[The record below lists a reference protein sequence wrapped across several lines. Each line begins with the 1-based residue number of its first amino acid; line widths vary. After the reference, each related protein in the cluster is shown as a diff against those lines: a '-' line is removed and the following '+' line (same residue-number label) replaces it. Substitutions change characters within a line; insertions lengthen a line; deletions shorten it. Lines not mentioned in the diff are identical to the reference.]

1 MDSVKDLLADPLKG
15 KKHAQGI
22 LCYLF
27 REVLLWRKVN
37 WFTWS
42 RLLTMYFEKP
52 HNVENPDKGN
62 LNKALKADDMNWSA
76 FNKAIDFLNPHK
88 AYLDIK
94 LYWRDGTE
102 SVYRINV
109 DPTDDEAKPT
119 ANEFNWKDCEL
130 FKGTK
135 APSLLMGHVFRH
147 IVNAEGSKHP
157 DIAVWYEKLFDDY
170 TKNPANVVG
179 LSQNEINKNVQ
190 QLRRTLI
197 DPRLSWN
204 GFRRGLHLLRPKAEE
219 YILTLEWADNPQLK
233 KTLPDT
239 VHPVYVEDPYFE
251 EC

>member
-37 WFTWS
+37 YFTWS
-42 RLLTMYFEKP
+42 RLLTMYFERP
-52 HNVENPDKGN
+52 HNAVKPDKGN
-62 LNKALKADDMNWSA
+62 LNKALIADDMNWSA
-76 FNKAIDFLNPHK
+76 FNKGTDFLNPAR

-94 LYWRDGTE
+94 LHWKDGSDST
-102 SVYRINV
+102 YRVNI
-109 DPTDDEAKPT
+109 DPTDDEANPT
-119 ANEFNWKDCEL
+119 KNTFNWINCEL
-130 FKGTK
+130 FKGVKPPT
-135 APSLLMGHVFRH
+135 LLMGHLLRH
-147 IVNAEGSKHP
+147 IIAAEGAQQP
-157 DIAVWYEKLFDDY
+157 DINVWWEKLFDDY
-170 TKNPANVVG
+170 MKSPANTVG

-219 YILTLEWADNPQLK
+219 YTYTLVWTDDPMLK
-233 KTLPDT
+233 KSNPDT
-239 VHPVYVEDPYFE
+239 VMPVYVADPYFE
-251 EC
+251 E